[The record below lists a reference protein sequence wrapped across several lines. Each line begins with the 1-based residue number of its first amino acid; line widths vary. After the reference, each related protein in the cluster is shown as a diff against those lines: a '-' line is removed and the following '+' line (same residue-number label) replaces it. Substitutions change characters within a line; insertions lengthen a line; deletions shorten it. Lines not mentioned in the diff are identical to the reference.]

1 MNDQEIDNSME
12 TFMTLFNKMFSETK
26 YNLQAL
32 NKRME
37 SMDKCFNNIL
47 LLNTDKPFDEVEEHN
62 DDNNNINENN
72 ENINNDNIQKNQKTN
87 YNKKKHTGKMTS
99 KELDEIEKMFK
110 DIEEP
115 TENYNTFFIGKK
127 RNNKKSKQTALGT
140 DPKNYYHDIQELLK
154 NYSLDNDSD
163 NNNKNDENKKII
175 NKSQNKINELKKD
188 ENKKKGKRGRKKK
201 NIEEENGSLESNADV
216 DYLVPEKND
225 GYTKFKEFKEL
236 KKQMNSKKYNKFS
249 DEEEID
255 DDLDSDF

>member
-1 MNDQEIDNSME
+1 MNEQEIDNSME

-47 LLNTDKPFDEVEEHN
+47 LLNTDKPFDEIEENN
-62 DDNNNINENN
+62 DDNNNNNENN
-72 ENINNDNIQKNQKTN
+72 ENINNDNIQNNQKNN

-127 RNNKKSKQTALGT
+127 RNNKKNIQTALGT

-154 NYSLDNDSD
+154 NYSLDNDND

-175 NKSQNKINELKKD
+175 NKSQNKIDEFKKD

-201 NIEEENGSLESNADV
+201 NIKEENGSLESNADV

-236 KKQMNSKKYNKFS
+236 KKQMNSKKDNKFS